1 MGKGWGEG
9 GRLLGD
15 RRKEVG
21 EGGIMGSR
29 AGVRLE
35 KGWGEGGVGGKRRL
49 ELSRDIREW
58 GRARQKWGRERWEQG
73 YPAHH

>member
-1 MGKGWGEG
+1 
-9 GRLLGD
+9 
-15 RRKEVG
+15 
-21 EGGIMGSR
+21 MGSR

-58 GRARQKWGRERWEQG
+58 GRVRGGELGSWGLWPVSYSQ
-73 YPAHH
+73 